1 MTLRPRTKNRK
12 SGHLPDAS
20 ELLQSEDSFPQ
31 RLKPAQQKNIGS
43 LAVSRDK
50 RDVPNDVLVSPFGK
64 WLLPGSASCPTPTAQ
79 KSWLI
84 R

>member
-1 MTLRPRTKNRK
+1 MTLRPQTKNRK

-20 ELLQSEDSFPQ
+20 ELLQPDDSFTQ

-43 LAVSRDK
+43 LAVTRDK
-50 RDVPNDVLVSPFGK
+50 GDVANDVPVSPFGK
-64 WLLPGSASCPTPTAQ
+64 WLLPGSASCPTPTTR
-79 KSWLI
+79 KSWPI